1 MPEIITLKVR
11 VDEGTSAAAIE
22 KYRQFAKE
30 MNHTV
35 IKPKVDLSG
44 IQQTD
49 TVIQSRIN
57 LLTGVTRETS
67 NINKQTS
74 MFGKLSKEAFKQYS
88 SGVINAEQAVQG
100 FTKNIKDAQTE
111 TQKTG
116 DSIGALSAKVL
127 KWAAATTLIYA
138 PIRAFREALTTL
150 KEVDGQLVS
159 IQKVTDMT
167 REEMDALTDSAYALA
182 SQMGRTADEVLNASV
197 TFARAGYGEQIEQ
210 LSELSVLVQNV
221 GDVESDTASEFL
233 LAVDAAWKLNG
244 SYSDLIEVVDG
255 LNEITNRNATDMDK
269 MTSGI
274 TVAASVFASAGESA
288 QTFAAMLGTA
298 TAATQRSG
306 SEMARGLR
314 TIAMN
319 IRQIRGETE
328 DGELIDG
335 ESIANAAKA
344 LQQYAGI
351 STMTNGQLRLTSDVL
366 GELAGKWETLDTVAQ
381 SAVAEALAGKRQANI
396 LTALMSNWDKYE
408 KMMQDYAEGAGS
420 ALKENEIY
428 LESWEAKSKQLSA
441 AWTEFVSHLVD
452 SDAIKAGLDVMIAF
466 VEVLDSAPG
475 KAALMVAALGALA
488 VGADALKNK
497 VEKLNFAMLKNPIF
511 LAISGT
517 TIGVAA
523 IISIFDAI
531 STTLEE
537 QKEIVQDLTTEVNNL
552 QSEYDQLLNN
562 PDRTEAEERRLK
574 ILQLELDTQK
584 ELLELEKKKQ
594 YQMEWG
600 SQVATTET
608 QWTYDSMGNQV
619 PASMSIVYKDRAE
632 VIREQIES
640 YSAVEAEAQK
650 AWDAVEGLTY
660 GTEEYAEAVEKAAE
674 ADEEAAK
681 VNADKLDLITQTIE
695 NLESYGDLLGTS
707 ERELLEWL
715 YLLVDQ
721 EYELSEAME
730 ESSNSAASWS
740 VAEKSHIEIL
750 AEVKE
755 NVELLRDAQEELNEN
770 NVLSADTA
778 QKLIEKYPELADQ
791 LTLTE
796 NGYILTKNALDDLIQ
811 SQIQQYG
818 MNDQAQESAQNAIN
832 AQAEMR
838 GYIIDTTLSIWDQVY
853 ALQALYATEKLN
865 EGWTRSEI
873 YKTSQWQDY
882 ASILASYENAQRNEK
897 KAEEVVNQLMN
908 APRSSSSGGSSRS
921 SAKQEETDPFQ
932 EMKDA
937 LDDTLNDMEHQIFL
951 WEKQGNMSEA
961 IINQYRAMQQKVHEL
976 AQYYRSQGLDE
987 NSEYIQALQKQW
999 WSYED
1004 SISSMQNALLDE
1016 LKTAVNEQ
1024 LERAQEAR
1032 DRELEALDAELA
1044 KLEESRRLEEEK
1056 LTLQEKQLAVEEAR
1070 KALLDAQNERTI
1082 RRLQNGVWEWVADEE
1097 TVRTAQ
1103 DAYADAKKEL
1113 RDYQEDLAY
1122 NAAVEEINARKE
1134 AINAAYDTIEESWER
1149 IIESMES
1156 PSREISEILNDIAD
1170 YGAPLLQQ
1178 NVNSINALLG
1188 SLSNYMAAVVGTS
1201 TGGSVSGGSKDYKN
1215 DATDYSKLM
1224 LNASSA
1230 GEFSYW
1236 AGERDKKAAAQGID
1250 YTSSGYRDNSTLF
1263 NEWKK
1268 THTFDS
1274 GGILQGI
1281 GGIKATAQ
1289 NEAVLS
1295 PEMTERILSPVSN
1308 ERFTSFANALGLIF
1322 GSAEAFASQM
1332 TAGNRYSSITDS
1344 HAVNYY
1350 INGVKIGQDMAQ
1362 QPLSTVLSTLKL
1374 YTN

>member
-30 MNHTV
+30 MNNKV
-35 IKPKVDLSG
+35 IRVK
-44 IQQTD
+44 TD
-49 TVIQSRIN
+49 SEPLKELGKN
-57 LLTGVTRETS
+57 A
-67 NINKQTS
+67 KQ
-74 MFGKLSKEAFKQYS
+74 
-88 SGVINAEQAVQG
+88 AE
-100 FTKNIKDAQTE
+100 
-111 TQKTG
+111 

-150 KEVDGQLVS
+150 KEVDSQLVS

-167 REEMDALTDSAYALA
+167 REEMDDLTDSAYALA

-366 GELAGKWETLDTVAQ
+366 DELAGKWETLDTVAQ

-466 VEVLDSAPG
+466 VEVLDSGVGQVIAITAAIVLMG
-475 KAALMVAALGALA
+475 KALS
-488 VGADALKNK
+488 ALKGSDFIVFLGGAVK
-497 VEKLNFAMLKNPIF
+497 GAWSLTEALQALNLAFLSNPIF
-511 LAISGT
+511 WAA
-517 TIGVAA
+517 AA
-523 IISIFDAI
+523 IAGVVYAVSEL
-531 STTLEE
+531 TTSLEE
-537 QKEIVQDLTTEVNNL
+537 QKEIVQELSAEVETL

-574 ILQLELDTQK
+574 ILQLELETQEK
-584 ELLELEKKKQ
+584 LLELEKKKQ

-608 QWTYDSMGNQV
+608 QLTYDSMGNQV

-660 GTEEYAEAVEKAAE
+660 GTEEYAEAVEKAEE

-681 VNADKLDLITQTIE
+681 ANADKLDLITQTIE

-721 EYELSEAME
+721 EHELSEAME
-730 ESSNSAASWS
+730 ESSNSAVAWN

-755 NVELLRDAQEELNEN
+755 NVELLRDAQEELDEN
-770 NVLSADTA
+770 NALSADTV

-796 NGYILTKNALDDLIQ
+796 NGYILTQNALDDLIQ

-897 KAEEVVNQLMN
+897 KAAEVVNQLMN

-932 EMKDA
+932 DMKDA

-976 AQYYRSQGLDE
+976 AQYYRAQGLDE

-1032 DRELEALDAELA
+1032 DRELEALDAELE

-1308 ERFTSFANALGLIF
+1308 ARFTSFANALGLIF

>member
-22 KYRQFAKE
+22 KYRQFANE
-30 MNHTV
+30 MNNKV
-35 IKPKVDLSG
+35 IRVK
-44 IQQTD
+44 TD
-49 TVIQSRIN
+49 SEP
-57 LLTGVTRETS
+57 LKE
-67 NINKQTS
+67 
-74 MFGKLSKEAFKQYS
+74 LSKNAKQ
-88 SGVINAEQAVQG
+88 AE
-100 FTKNIKDAQTE
+100 
-111 TQKTG
+111 

-150 KEVDGQLVS
+150 KEVDSQLVS

-466 VEVLDSAPG
+466 VEVLDSGVGQVIAITAAIVLMG
-475 KAALMVAALGALA
+475 KALS
-488 VGADALKNK
+488 ALKGSDFIVFLGGAVK
-497 VEKLNFAMLKNPIF
+497 GAWSLTEALQALNLAFLSNPIF
-511 LAISGT
+511 WAA
-517 TIGVAA
+517 AA
-523 IISIFDAI
+523 IAGVVYAVSEL
-531 STTLEE
+531 TTSFEE
-537 QKEIVQDLTTEVNNL
+537 QKEIVQELSAEVETL

-574 ILQLELDTQK
+574 FLKLELDTQK
-584 ELLELEKKKQ
+584 ELLELEKRKQ
-594 YQMEWG
+594 YEMG
-600 SQVATTET
+600 IGRKET
-608 QWTYDSMGNQV
+608 RE
-619 PASMSIVYKDRAE
+619 VYKE
-632 VIREQIES
+632 VPYHDSWGNETVGYVVEYEEVSQAQIAQEQVTDLILEENEAIERRNKLL
-640 YSAVEAEAQK
+640 AEAEKLQ
-650 AWDAVEGLTY
+650 EGTKEHNELIK
-660 GTEEYAEAVEKAAE
+660 EANE
-674 ADEEAAK
+674 ADEEAAEIALK
-681 VNADKLDLITQTIE
+681 KNQIITDTYEELKAVESVLSQTDNAVLDWFGARIDEIV
-695 NLESYGDLLGTS
+695 DLS
-707 ERELLEWL
+707 ETAEETADSIDTFNVPLKSHAEILLE
-715 YLLVDQ
+715 
-721 EYELSEAME
+721 
-730 ESSNSAASWS
+730 
-740 VAEKSHIEIL
+740 
-750 AEVKE
+750 VKD

-770 NVLSADTA
+770 NALSADTV

-897 KAEEVVNQLMN
+897 TAQEVVNQLMN

-1032 DRELEALDAELA
+1032 DREIEALDAELE

-1122 NAAVEEINARKE
+1122 NAAVDEINARKE

-1201 TGGSVSGGSKDYKN
+1201 TGGSVSGGSKDYRN